1 MNSSEKDVSD
11 MLKKTF
17 TPILLAI
24 GIVGNLVSMLI
35 FSNESLKKYTTFRLL
50 FLLSLI
56 DICVLLTG
64 CGDILLQVPITV
76 NLLQIRIESS
86 LESKKKTNR
95 LLRLGHL
102 DFQFIFS
109 DYFILLT
116 LYFFMK
122 SFKLMFY
129 S

>member
-1 MNSSEKDVSD
+1 MKNKQTDRQKFEKYKHFKHFQKLSLKKQNKKKKMNSSEKDVSD

-24 GIVGNLVSMLI
+24 GIVGNLISMLI

-86 LESKKKTNR
+86 LESKKKR
-95 LLRLGHL
+95 
-102 DFQFIFS
+102 I
-109 DYFILLT
+109 DY
-116 LYFFMK
+116 
-122 SFKLMFY
+122 
-129 S
+129 